1 MSGRGGEKEEH
12 IHGLLS
18 ECVCVCACLWF
29 SFFWMNGIDSLK
41 RANRIANKLLHSV
54 NNTRPI
60 NKINICN
67 SFGIPY
73 FDVVPNNVRTQYTRC
88 ACVAVWAFSSS
99 VIVQIFK
106 WSWFCNCED
115 FCYLFSFGHYFSETE
130 HRIQYSHFLPSSH
143 LEYIYINVV
152 LLNWN
157 GLEFVFRFSLNFASR
172 CDVCDSDWVL
182 FTMSIRVHSTTD
194 SNVHLF
200 SVAGVLCVRMC
211 VRYANTLNDP
221 FSYLIVITFHVG

>member
-1 MSGRGGEKEEH
+1 
-12 IHGLLS
+12 
-18 ECVCVCACLWF
+18 
-29 SFFWMNGIDSLK
+29 MNGIDSLK

-143 LEYIYINVV
+143 LEYTYIYKCCFIELKRFGICVPFFV
-152 LLNWN
+152 
-157 GLEFVFRFSLNFASR
+157 EFCVSLRCVWFRLSS
-172 CDVCDSDWVL
+172 
-182 FTMSIRVHSTTD
+182 VHDEHSST
-194 SNVHLF
+194 
-200 SVAGVLCVRMC
+200 
-211 VRYANTLNDP
+211 
-221 FSYLIVITFHVG
+221 